1 MPLFFRVPRYK
12 TNKKKKKK
20 KSERGKKGKETRK
33 KGGNPCT
40 YKETVISMR

>member
-12 TNKKKKKK
+12 TNKKKKK
-20 KSERGKKGKETRK
+20 SERGKKGKEMRK